1 MEKLNCFIGGAWVE
15 GSSGKWSRDV
25 NPANTDD
32 VIALATVASREDAVR
47 AVEAAAKA
55 FPAWRAKTAPERA
68 RVLARVSEL
77 AKARVDSLA
86 AIMTREEG
94 KTLRE
99 ARGEILKGL
108 NLIDFFVGEGWRLG
122 GKTTPSEMPSTFT
135 YTIRQPLG
143 VAALITPWNFPW
155 AIPCWKIAPAL
166 VAGNTAVLKPASAT
180 PKMAVELVRLFEEAG
195 LPPGVL
201 NLVLGSGGTVGDAL
215 VSHKA
220 VRAVSFTGS
229 NDVGTKLHAAA
240 TARQARCTCEMG
252 GKNPVVV
259 LADADLA
266 LATEGIVQGAF
277 GSTGQRCT
285 ATSRVVVH
293 RSVVHE
299 LTDRLIE
306 RTRALK
312 VGNGADSASHVGPV
326 VDEAQLRTVL
336 HYIGVGKEDGAKL
349 LLGGSRLSD
358 GAHAKGFFVA
368 PTIFGDVTP
377 SMRIAREEV
386 FGPVLAILAVDS
398 FDEALS
404 VANDVDYGLT
414 SAIYA
419 NDPGVLMRFIERSE
433 VGIVHVNS
441 PTVGGEAQLPFG
453 GSKATGTGW
462 REMSEEGIHFFTEPK
477 TVYFDYTGTKRD
489 TNIY

>member
-1 MEKLNCFIGGAWVE
+1 
-15 GSSGKWSRDV
+15 
-25 NPANTDD
+25 
-32 VIALATVASREDAVR
+32 
-47 AVEAAAKA
+47 
-55 FPAWRAKTAPERA
+55 
-68 RVLARVSEL
+68 
-77 AKARVDSLA
+77 
-86 AIMTREEG
+86 
-94 KTLRE
+94 
-99 ARGEILKGL
+99 
-108 NLIDFFVGEGWRLG
+108 
-122 GKTTPSEMPSTFT
+122 MPSTFT

-166 VAGNTAVLKPASAT
+166 VAGNTVVLKPASAT
-180 PKMAVELVRLFEEAG
+180 PKMAVEIVRLFEEAG

-215 VSHKA
+215 VTHPA

-229 NDVGTKLHAAA
+229 NDVGTKLYAAA
-240 TARQARCTCEMG
+240 AARQARCTCEMG
-252 GKNPVVV
+252 GKNPAVVM
-259 LADADLA
+259 ADADLT

-285 ATSRVVVH
+285 ATSRVIVDRRVAG
-293 RSVVHE
+293 E
-299 LTDRLIE
+299 LTERLVE

-312 VGNGADSASHVGPV
+312 VGDGANPATDVGPL
-326 VDEAQLRTVL
+326 VDEAQLKSVL

-349 LLGGSRLSD
+349 LIGGTRLTD
-358 GAHAKGFFVA
+358 GRAAKGHFVA

-386 FGPVLAILAVDS
+386 FGPVLAILAIDS
-398 FDEALS
+398 FEEAVS
-404 VANDVDYGLT
+404 AANAVDYGLT
-414 SAIYA
+414 SAIYS
-419 NDPGVLMRFIERSE
+419 NDPNAIMRFVDRSE

-453 GSKATGTGW
+453 GTKATGTGW

-477 TVYFDYTGTKRD
+477 TVYFDYSGGKRD